1 MMIGKKKENQD
12 NNSQNMKQL
21 MENEKRMSKASK
33 ELLDIVSSISSFDV
47 GMTHISNSLLDYA
60 QELAGLSEANLGM
73 IEETTAAMNQVNEG
87 MEATTQSMENL
98 SQDTQT
104 LLDQNETSQSLLLEA
119 TTLKN
124 ELIEDA
130 KEMNDRIEKLAN
142 LAGEI
147 EKIVVSVQKIANQTN
162 LLALNAAIEAARAGE
177 QGKGFSVVAEEV
189 RVLADNTKE
198 NLDGMRTF
206 VLDIKEAADA
216 GQESVKRT
224 LNSTNEMSEKI
235 DIVVN
240 AVQNNM
246 QLLNEVGFNVKDVH
260 QYMLEISQ
268 ATDSANTAMER
279 SSVDTQRISEMTL
292 SIKEEAEDSARFS
305 ENMARID
312 DSLSNVVSELYQGLQ
327 TGANAVTNDEL
338 KDIVKKAMNAHKTWT
353 ASVKK
358 MVENM
363 EINPIQTNDRK
374 CAFGHF
380 YYALKVRHQTI
391 AGDWAN
397 IENLHHKVHSSADE
411 IIRAI
416 KAKDVGRAQALY
428 RETESYSAQLVQLL
442 EEINRKIDHM
452 IVIKENVF

>member
-1 MMIGKKKENQD
+1 MMIGKKKEAKEVNV
-12 NNSQNMKQL
+12 QNITQL

-60 QELAGLSEANLGM
+60 QELASLSETNLGM
-73 IEETTAAMNQVNEG
+73 IEETTAAMSQVNDG
-87 MEATTQSMENL
+87 MDATTQSMENL
-98 SQDTQT
+98 NQNTQT
-104 LLDQNETSQSLLLEA
+104 LLEQNETSQSLLIEA
-119 TTLKN
+119 TELKN

-130 KEMNDRIEKLAN
+130 QEMNERIEKLAN

-216 GQESVKRT
+216 GQESVVRT
-224 LNSTNEMSEKI
+224 INSTNEMSAKI
-235 DIVVN
+235 DTVVQ
-240 AVQNNM
+240 AVENNM
-246 QLLNEVGFNVKDVH
+246 QLLNEVGSNVKDVH

-268 ATDSANTAMER
+268 ATDSANSAMER
-279 SSVDTQRISEMTL
+279 STMDTQRISEMTQF
-292 SIKEEAEDSARFS
+292 IKEEAQDSAKFS
-305 ENMARID
+305 ENMATID
-312 DSLSNVVSELYQGLQ
+312 DSLSNVVFELYQGLQ
-327 TGANAVTNDEL
+327 SGANAVTNEEL
-338 KDIVKKAMNAHKTWT
+338 KTIIKKAMSAHKNWT
-353 ASVKK
+353 EAVRK
-358 MVENM
+358 MVDTM
-363 EINPIQTNDRK
+363 EISPIQTNDKK

-391 AGDWAN
+391 AGDWAS

-416 KAKDVGRAQALY
+416 KVNDSSRAHALY
-428 RETESYSAQLVQLL
+428 RETENNSAQLVQLL